1 MNCIGTYDGT
11 IFYNPANKFCI
22 VSVKTADQ
30 SVPAEARS
38 NRRYKDHLIRF
49 TAVGYEIPRTDAVE
63 LELDGEWTKG
73 KYGVQLQVEQWREI
87 VPRTKNGVEGYL
99 ASGLIKGIGPKTAA
113 DIVERFGVATLDIL
127 EHQPERLLE
136 IRGITEN
143 KLEDIRASYAENRM
157 LQGIM
162 TLLAPFKIT
171 PKTALKIYQYFGPTS
186 VEILE
191 KSPFELCQISGFG
204 FRRVDAIV
212 QKSGGDL
219 HDPMRIKGAVFCAL
233 DEGKSKRGHLYISSE
248 ELEKSALKLL
258 NEKIP
263 VPELR
268 LHQQEVRDMMQEMIL
283 NGAIVSV
290 KDNIYLPRVF
300 AQEDETA
307 RRIAQRLVAQ
317 MPVEHIAPVLE
328 QVKVEMGLRL
338 SAQQEAAV
346 YAAFRHGLSVITGS
360 PGTGKTTVL
369 RTILEVYRRLHP
381 DGKIA
386 LMAPTGRA
394 SRRMSEST
402 GFEDARTLHSGL
414 GLTSE
419 EDEGSRN
426 RKSEPL
432 SADLIIVDEFS
443 MVDMWLF
450 FVLISKVKNGAR
462 VVFIGDPDQIPSVG
476 PGNVFKEM
484 IDSGVIPVT
493 VLDVQFRQA
502 EGSRIIINALK
513 MNNGDTDLLFGDDFQ
528 FISVDSDEV
537 AAEVIADLYQKKL
550 EANHGDTD
558 MVQVLTPFRQDTAV
572 GANALN
578 KKLRELVNPQVQG
591 CLEMKLGSSVFRLQ
605 DKVMQLK
612 NKEEVSNGD
621 MGIVTDI
628 YQNEDGT
635 PTLVVRFEDGRIG
648 EYASEDYG
656 LLMLAYAATIHKSQ
670 GSAYPSVI
678 IPVLPCFKRMLK
690 RNIYY
695 TAVTRARC
703 EVTLVGDWAAFCE
716 AVMTDDREKRNTKLA
731 YRIQQEALR
740 IEKIKSQE
748 TGADKRIAS

>member
-1 MNCIGTYDGT
+1 MIQCIPHRKIYYNDENGYTIASYKTYQTIPESAVNQSFKNGESVFTAIGTAIPFIKGIDTGLEGT
-11 IFYNPANKFCI
+11 WIKTSYGLQLSVTESQIFMP
-22 VSVKTADQ
+22 T
-30 SVPAEARS
+30 
-38 NRRYKDHLIRF
+38 
-49 TAVGYEIPRTDAVE
+49 
-63 LELDGEWTKG
+63 TK
-73 KYGVQLQVEQWREI
+73 
-87 VPRTKNGVEGYL
+87 EGITCYL
-99 ASGLIKGIGPKTAA
+99 ASGLIKGIGPVTANR
-113 DIVERFGVATLDIL
+113 IVNRFGEDTLKIFDT
-127 EHQPERLLE
+127 QPEKLLE
-136 IRGITEN
+136 VKGITKS
-143 KLEDIRASYAENRM
+143 KLETILGSYSESRSLRELM
-157 LQGIM
+157 QY
-162 TLLAPFKIT
+162 LAPLKVG
-171 PKTALKIYQYFGPTS
+171 PKRVSEICDYFGS
-186 VEILE
+186 KALQIVKE
-191 KSPFELCQISGFG
+191 KPFRLCELSGFG
-204 FRRVDAIV
+204 FESVDIIARRNKNFRPD
-212 QKSGGDL
+212 DTL
-219 HDPMRIKGAVFCAL
+219 RIKAAILQVLSNAE
-233 DEGKSKRGHLYISSE
+233 DDGHLY
-248 ELEKSALKLL
+248 LEGRNIVRQAAELL
-258 NEKIP
+258 NYGIYRQAVETRLIKDIGNEMVFFDELLAAEGHYLYSMKNYTAEKMAAVHILRVMNNKQP
-263 VPELR
+263 VYDIERELDEVQGTTHMV
-268 LHQQEVRDMMQEMIL
+268 LAKQQKEAVR
-283 NGAIVSV
+283 
-290 KDNIYLPRVF
+290 RVF
-300 AQEDETA
+300 ANS
-307 RRIAQRLVAQ
+307 
-317 MPVEHIAPVLE
+317 
-328 QVKVEMGLRL
+328 L
-338 SAQQEAAV
+338 SI
-346 YAAFRHGLSVITGS
+346 ITGG
-360 PGTGKTTVL
+360 PGTGKTTVE
-369 RTILEVYRRLHP
+369 RIILKVFEKKER
-381 DGKIA
+381 KKTA
-386 LMAPTGRA
+386 LLCAPTGRA
-394 SRRMSEST
+394 SHNMVIST
-402 GFEDARTLHSGL
+402 GYPAMTIHKALYITGEEEEINLD
-414 GLTSE
+414 LTE
-419 EDEGSRN
+419 ELE
-426 RKSEPL
+426 E
-432 SADLIIVDEFS
+432 DLIIVDEMS

-450 FVLISKVKNGAR
+450 YVLISKVKNGAR

-572 GANALN
+572 GANSLN
-578 KKLRELVNPQVQG
+578 KKLRELVNPQVPG

-612 NKEEVSNGD
+612 NREEVSNGD

-635 PTLVVRFEDGRIG
+635 PALVVRFEDGRIG

-695 TAVTRARC
+695 TAVTRAKC

-740 IEKIKSQE
+740 IERIKSQE
-748 TGADKRIAS
+748 TGADKQIAS

>member
-1 MNCIGTYDGT
+1 MIQCIPHRKIYYNDENGYTIASYKTYQTIPESAVNQSFKNGESVFTAIGTAIPFIKGIDTGLEGKWIKTSYGLQLSVT
-11 IFYNPANKFCI
+11 ESQIFMP
-22 VSVKTADQ
+22 T
-30 SVPAEARS
+30 
-38 NRRYKDHLIRF
+38 
-49 TAVGYEIPRTDAVE
+49 
-63 LELDGEWTKG
+63 TK
-73 KYGVQLQVEQWREI
+73 
-87 VPRTKNGVEGYL
+87 EGITCYL
-99 ASGLIKGIGPKTAA
+99 ASGLIKGIGPVTANR
-113 DIVERFGVATLDIL
+113 IVNRFGEDTLKIFDT
-127 EHQPERLLE
+127 QPEKLLE
-136 IRGITEN
+136 VKGITKS
-143 KLEDIRASYAENRM
+143 KLETILGSYSESRSLRELM
-157 LQGIM
+157 QY
-162 TLLAPFKIT
+162 LAPLKVG
-171 PKTALKIYQYFGPTS
+171 PKRVSEICDYFGS
-186 VEILE
+186 KALQIVKE
-191 KSPFELCQISGFG
+191 KPFRLCELSGFG
-204 FRRVDAIV
+204 FESVDIIARRNKNFRPD
-212 QKSGGDL
+212 DTL
-219 HDPMRIKGAVFCAL
+219 RIKAAILQVLSNAE
-233 DEGKSKRGHLYISSE
+233 DDGHLY
-248 ELEKSALKLL
+248 LEGRNIVRQAAELL
-258 NEKIP
+258 NYGIYRQAVETRLIKDIGNEMVFFDELLAAEGHYLYSMKNYTAEKMAAVHILRVMNNKQP
-263 VPELR
+263 VYDIERELDEVQGTTHMV
-268 LHQQEVRDMMQEMIL
+268 LAKQQKEAVR
-283 NGAIVSV
+283 
-290 KDNIYLPRVF
+290 RVF
-300 AQEDETA
+300 ANS
-307 RRIAQRLVAQ
+307 
-317 MPVEHIAPVLE
+317 
-328 QVKVEMGLRL
+328 L
-338 SAQQEAAV
+338 SI
-346 YAAFRHGLSVITGS
+346 ITGG
-360 PGTGKTTVL
+360 PGTGKTTVE
-369 RTILEVYRRLHP
+369 RIILKVFEKKER
-381 DGKIA
+381 KKTA
-386 LMAPTGRA
+386 LLCAPTGRA
-394 SRRMSEST
+394 SRNMVIST
-402 GFEDARTLHSGL
+402 GYPAMTIHKALYITGEEEEVNLD
-414 GLTSE
+414 LTE
-419 EDEGSRN
+419 ELE
-426 RKSEPL
+426 E
-432 SADLIIVDEFS
+432 DLIIVDEMS

-635 PTLVVRFEDGRIG
+635 PALVVRFEDGRIG

-695 TAVTRARC
+695 TAVTRAKC

>member
-1 MNCIGTYDGT
+1 MIQCIPHRKIYYNDENGYTIASYKTYQTIPESAVNQSFKNGESVFTAIGTAIPFIKGIDTGLEGKWIKTSYGLQLSVT
-11 IFYNPANKFCI
+11 ESQIFMP
-22 VSVKTADQ
+22 T
-30 SVPAEARS
+30 
-38 NRRYKDHLIRF
+38 
-49 TAVGYEIPRTDAVE
+49 
-63 LELDGEWTKG
+63 TK
-73 KYGVQLQVEQWREI
+73 
-87 VPRTKNGVEGYL
+87 EGITCYL
-99 ASGLIKGIGPKTAA
+99 ASGLIKGIGPVTANR
-113 DIVERFGVATLDIL
+113 IVNRFGEDTLKIFDT
-127 EHQPERLLE
+127 QPEKLLE
-136 IRGITEN
+136 VKGITKS
-143 KLEDIRASYAENRM
+143 KLETILGSYSESRSLRELM
-157 LQGIM
+157 QY
-162 TLLAPFKIT
+162 LAPLKVG
-171 PKTALKIYQYFGPTS
+171 PKRVSEICDYFGS
-186 VEILE
+186 KALQIVKE
-191 KSPFELCQISGFG
+191 KTYRLCELSGFG
-204 FRRVDAIV
+204 FESVDIIARRNKNFRPD
-212 QKSGGDL
+212 DTL
-219 HDPMRIKGAVFCAL
+219 RIKAAILQVLSNAE
-233 DEGKSKRGHLYISSE
+233 DDGHLY
-248 ELEKSALKLL
+248 LEGRNIVRQAAELL
-258 NEKIP
+258 NYGIYRQAVETRLIKDIGNEMVFFDELLAAEGHYLYSMKNYTAEKMAAVHILRVMNNKQP
-263 VPELR
+263 VYDIERELDEVQGTTHMV
-268 LHQQEVRDMMQEMIL
+268 LAKQQKEAVR
-283 NGAIVSV
+283 
-290 KDNIYLPRVF
+290 RVF
-300 AQEDETA
+300 ANS
-307 RRIAQRLVAQ
+307 
-317 MPVEHIAPVLE
+317 
-328 QVKVEMGLRL
+328 L
-338 SAQQEAAV
+338 SI
-346 YAAFRHGLSVITGS
+346 ITGG
-360 PGTGKTTVL
+360 PGTGKTTVE
-369 RTILEVYRRLHP
+369 RIILKVFEKKER
-381 DGKIA
+381 KKTA
-386 LMAPTGRA
+386 LLCAPTGRA
-394 SRRMSEST
+394 SHNMVIST
-402 GFEDARTLHSGL
+402 GYPAMTIHKALYITGEEEEINLD
-414 GLTSE
+414 LTE
-419 EDEGSRN
+419 ELE
-426 RKSEPL
+426 E
-432 SADLIIVDEFS
+432 DLIIVDEMS

-450 FVLISKVKNGAR
+450 YVLISKVKNGAR

-572 GANALN
+572 GANSLN
-578 KKLRELVNPQVQG
+578 KKLRELVNPQVPG

-612 NKEEVSNGD
+612 NREEVSNGD

-635 PTLVVRFEDGRIG
+635 PALVVRFEDGRIG

-695 TAVTRARC
+695 TAVTRAKC

-740 IEKIKSQE
+740 IERIKSQE
-748 TGADKRIAS
+748 TGADKQIAS

>member
-1 MNCIGTYDGT
+1 MIQCIPHRKIYYNDENGYTIASYKTYQT
-11 IFYNPANKFCI
+11 IPESAVNQSFKNGE
-22 VSVKTADQ
+22 SV
-30 SVPAEARS
+30 
-38 NRRYKDHLIRF
+38 F
-49 TAVGYEIPRTDAVE
+49 TAIGSAIPFIKGIDTG
-63 LELDGEWTKG
+63 LEGKWIKTSYGLQLSVTESQIFMPTTK
-73 KYGVQLQVEQWREI
+73 
-87 VPRTKNGVEGYL
+87 EGITCYL
-99 ASGLIKGIGPKTAA
+99 ASGLIKGIGPVTANR
-113 DIVERFGVATLDIL
+113 IVNRFGEDTLKIFDT
-127 EHQPERLLE
+127 QPEKLLE
-136 IRGITEN
+136 VKGITKS
-143 KLEDIRASYAENRM
+143 KLETILGSYSESRSLRELM
-157 LQGIM
+157 QY
-162 TLLAPFKIT
+162 LAPLKVG
-171 PKTALKIYQYFGPTS
+171 PKRVSEICDYFGS
-186 VEILE
+186 KALQIVKE
-191 KSPFELCQISGFG
+191 KPFRLCELSGFG
-204 FRRVDAIV
+204 FESVDIIARRNKNFRPD
-212 QKSGGDL
+212 DTL
-219 HDPMRIKGAVFCAL
+219 RIKAAILQVLSNAE
-233 DEGKSKRGHLYISSE
+233 DDGHLY
-248 ELEKSALKLL
+248 LEGRNIVRQAAELL
-258 NEKIP
+258 NYGIYRQAVETRLIKDIGNEMVFFDELLAAEGHYLYSMKNYTAEKMAAVHILRVMNNKQP
-263 VPELR
+263 VYDIERELDEVQGTTHMV
-268 LHQQEVRDMMQEMIL
+268 LAKQQKEAVR
-283 NGAIVSV
+283 
-290 KDNIYLPRVF
+290 RVF
-300 AQEDETA
+300 ANS
-307 RRIAQRLVAQ
+307 
-317 MPVEHIAPVLE
+317 
-328 QVKVEMGLRL
+328 L
-338 SAQQEAAV
+338 SI
-346 YAAFRHGLSVITGS
+346 ITGG
-360 PGTGKTTVL
+360 PGTGKTTVE
-369 RTILEVYRRLHP
+369 RIILKVFEKKER
-381 DGKIA
+381 KKTA
-386 LMAPTGRA
+386 LLCAPTGRA
-394 SRRMSEST
+394 SHNMVIST
-402 GFEDARTLHSGL
+402 GYPAMTIHKALYITGEEEEINLD
-414 GLTSE
+414 LTE
-419 EDEGSRN
+419 ELE
-426 RKSEPL
+426 E
-432 SADLIIVDEFS
+432 DLIIVDEMS

-450 FVLISKVKNGAR
+450 YVLISKVKNGAR

-572 GANALN
+572 GANSLN
-578 KKLRELVNPQVQG
+578 KKLRELVNPQVPG

-612 NKEEVSNGD
+612 NREEVSNGD

-635 PTLVVRFEDGRIG
+635 PALVVRFEDGRIG

-695 TAVTRARC
+695 TAVTRAKC

-740 IEKIKSQE
+740 IERIKSQE
-748 TGADKRIAS
+748 TGADKQIAS

>member
-1 MNCIGTYDGT
+1 MIQCIPHRKIYYNDENGYTIASYKTYQTIPESAVNQSFKNGESVFTAIGTAIPFIKGIDTGLEGKWIKTSYGLQLSVT
-11 IFYNPANKFCI
+11 ESQIFMP
-22 VSVKTADQ
+22 T
-30 SVPAEARS
+30 
-38 NRRYKDHLIRF
+38 
-49 TAVGYEIPRTDAVE
+49 
-63 LELDGEWTKG
+63 TK
-73 KYGVQLQVEQWREI
+73 
-87 VPRTKNGVEGYL
+87 EGITCYL
-99 ASGLIKGIGPKTAA
+99 ASGLIKGIGPVTANR
-113 DIVERFGVATLDIL
+113 IVNRFGEDTLKIFDT
-127 EHQPERLLE
+127 QPEKLLE
-136 IRGITEN
+136 VKGITKS
-143 KLEDIRASYAENRM
+143 KLETILGSYSESRSLRELM
-157 LQGIM
+157 QY
-162 TLLAPFKIT
+162 LAPLKVG
-171 PKTALKIYQYFGPTS
+171 PKRVSEICDYFGS
-186 VEILE
+186 KALQIVKE
-191 KSPFELCQISGFG
+191 KPFRLCELSGFG
-204 FRRVDAIV
+204 FESVDIIARRNKNFRPD
-212 QKSGGDL
+212 DTL
-219 HDPMRIKGAVFCAL
+219 RIKAAILQVLSNAE
-233 DEGKSKRGHLYISSE
+233 DDGHLY
-248 ELEKSALKLL
+248 LEGRNIVRQAAELL
-258 NEKIP
+258 NYGIYRQAVNTRLIKDIGNEMVFSDELLAAEGHYLYSMKNYMAEKMAAVHILRVMNNKQP
-263 VPELR
+263 VYDIERELDEVQGTTHMV
-268 LHQQEVRDMMQEMIL
+268 LAKQQKEAVR
-283 NGAIVSV
+283 
-290 KDNIYLPRVF
+290 RVF
-300 AQEDETA
+300 ANS
-307 RRIAQRLVAQ
+307 
-317 MPVEHIAPVLE
+317 
-328 QVKVEMGLRL
+328 L
-338 SAQQEAAV
+338 SI
-346 YAAFRHGLSVITGS
+346 ITGG
-360 PGTGKTTVL
+360 PGTGKTTVE
-369 RTILEVYRRLHP
+369 RIILKVFEKKER
-381 DGKIA
+381 KKTA
-386 LMAPTGRA
+386 LLCAPTGRA
-394 SRRMSEST
+394 SRNMVIST
-402 GFEDARTLHSGL
+402 GYPAMTIHKALYITGEEEEVNLD
-414 GLTSE
+414 LTE
-419 EDEGSRN
+419 ELE
-426 RKSEPL
+426 E
-432 SADLIIVDEFS
+432 DLIIVDEMS

-493 VLDVQFRQA
+493 VLDVQFRQV

-578 KKLRELVNPQVQG
+578 KKLRELVKPQVQG

-648 EYASEDYG
+648 EYASDDYG

-748 TGADKRIAS
+748 TGVDKQIAS

>member
-1 MNCIGTYDGT
+1 MIQCIPHRKIYYNDENGYTIASYKTYQTIPESAVNQSFKNGESVFTAIGTAIPFIKGIDTGLEGKWIKTSYGLQLSVT
-11 IFYNPANKFCI
+11 ESQIFMP
-22 VSVKTADQ
+22 T
-30 SVPAEARS
+30 
-38 NRRYKDHLIRF
+38 
-49 TAVGYEIPRTDAVE
+49 
-63 LELDGEWTKG
+63 TK
-73 KYGVQLQVEQWREI
+73 
-87 VPRTKNGVEGYL
+87 EGITCYL
-99 ASGLIKGIGPKTAA
+99 ASGLIKGIGPVTANR
-113 DIVERFGVATLDIL
+113 IVNRFGEDTLKIFDT
-127 EHQPERLLE
+127 QPEKLLE
-136 IRGITEN
+136 VKGITKS
-143 KLEDIRASYAENRM
+143 KLETILGSYSESRSLRELM
-157 LQGIM
+157 QY
-162 TLLAPFKIT
+162 LAPLKVG
-171 PKTALKIYQYFGPTS
+171 PKRVSEICDYFGS
-186 VEILE
+186 KALQIVKE
-191 KSPFELCQISGFG
+191 KPFRLCELSGFG
-204 FRRVDAIV
+204 FESVDIIARRNKNFRPD
-212 QKSGGDL
+212 DTL
-219 HDPMRIKGAVFCAL
+219 RIKAAILQVLSNAE
-233 DEGKSKRGHLYISSE
+233 DDGHLY
-248 ELEKSALKLL
+248 LEGRNIVRQAAELL
-258 NEKIP
+258 NYGIYRQAVETRLIKDIGNEMVFFDELLAAEGHYLYSMKNYTAEKMAAVHILRVMNNKQP
-263 VPELR
+263 VYDIERELDEVQGTTHMV
-268 LHQQEVRDMMQEMIL
+268 LAKQQKEAVR
-283 NGAIVSV
+283 
-290 KDNIYLPRVF
+290 RVF
-300 AQEDETA
+300 ANS
-307 RRIAQRLVAQ
+307 
-317 MPVEHIAPVLE
+317 
-328 QVKVEMGLRL
+328 L
-338 SAQQEAAV
+338 SI
-346 YAAFRHGLSVITGS
+346 ITGG
-360 PGTGKTTVL
+360 PGTGKTTVE
-369 RTILEVYRRLHP
+369 RIILKVFEKKER
-381 DGKIA
+381 KKTA
-386 LMAPTGRA
+386 LLCAPTGRA
-394 SRRMSEST
+394 SHNMVIST
-402 GFEDARTLHSGL
+402 GYPAMTIHKALYITGEEEEINLDLTEELED
-414 GLTSE
+414 
-419 EDEGSRN
+419 
-426 RKSEPL
+426 
-432 SADLIIVDEFS
+432 DLIIVDEMS

-450 FVLISKVKNGAR
+450 YVLISKVKNGAR

-578 KKLRELVNPQVQG
+578 KKLRELVNPQVPG

-612 NKEEVSNGD
+612 NREEVSNGD

-635 PTLVVRFEDGRIG
+635 PALVVRFEDGRIG

-695 TAVTRARC
+695 TAVTRAKC

-740 IEKIKSQE
+740 IERIKSQE
-748 TGADKRIAS
+748 TGADKQIAS

>member
-1 MNCIGTYDGT
+1 MIQCIPHRKIYYNDENGYTIASYKTYQTIPESAVNQSFKNGESVFTAIGTAIPFIKGIDTGLEGKWIKTSYGLQLSVT
-11 IFYNPANKFCI
+11 ESQIFMP
-22 VSVKTADQ
+22 T
-30 SVPAEARS
+30 
-38 NRRYKDHLIRF
+38 
-49 TAVGYEIPRTDAVE
+49 
-63 LELDGEWTKG
+63 TK
-73 KYGVQLQVEQWREI
+73 
-87 VPRTKNGVEGYL
+87 EGITCYL
-99 ASGLIKGIGPKTAA
+99 ASGLIKGIGPVTANR
-113 DIVERFGVATLDIL
+113 IVNRFGEDTLKIFDT
-127 EHQPERLLE
+127 QPEKLLE
-136 IRGITEN
+136 VKGITKS
-143 KLEDIRASYAENRM
+143 KLETILGSYSESRSLRELM
-157 LQGIM
+157 QY
-162 TLLAPFKIT
+162 LAPLKVG
-171 PKTALKIYQYFGPTS
+171 PKRVSEICDYFGS
-186 VEILE
+186 KALQIVKE
-191 KSPFELCQISGFG
+191 KPFRLCELSGFG
-204 FRRVDAIV
+204 FESVDIIARRNKNFRPD
-212 QKSGGDL
+212 DTL
-219 HDPMRIKGAVFCAL
+219 RIKAAILQVLSNAE
-233 DEGKSKRGHLYISSE
+233 DDGHLY
-248 ELEKSALKLL
+248 LEGRNIVRQAAELL
-258 NEKIP
+258 NYGIYRQAVETRLIKDIGNEMVFFDELLAAEGHYLYSMKNYTAEKMAAVHILRVMNNKQP
-263 VPELR
+263 VYDIERELDEVQGTTHMV
-268 LHQQEVRDMMQEMIL
+268 LAKQQKEAVR
-283 NGAIVSV
+283 
-290 KDNIYLPRVF
+290 RVF
-300 AQEDETA
+300 ANS
-307 RRIAQRLVAQ
+307 
-317 MPVEHIAPVLE
+317 
-328 QVKVEMGLRL
+328 L
-338 SAQQEAAV
+338 SI
-346 YAAFRHGLSVITGS
+346 ITGG
-360 PGTGKTTVL
+360 PGTGKTTVE
-369 RTILEVYRRLHP
+369 RIILKVFEKKER
-381 DGKIA
+381 KKTA
-386 LMAPTGRA
+386 LLCAPTGRA
-394 SRRMSEST
+394 SHNMVIST
-402 GFEDARTLHSGL
+402 GYPAMTIHKALYITGEEEEINLDLTEELED
-414 GLTSE
+414 
-419 EDEGSRN
+419 
-426 RKSEPL
+426 
-432 SADLIIVDEFS
+432 DLIIVDEMS

-450 FVLISKVKNGAR
+450 YVLISKVKNGAR

-572 GANALN
+572 GANSLN
-578 KKLRELVNPQVQG
+578 KKLRELVNPQVPG

-612 NKEEVSNGD
+612 NREEVSNGD

-635 PTLVVRFEDGRIG
+635 PALVVRFEDGRIG

-695 TAVTRARC
+695 TAVTRAKC

>member
-1 MNCIGTYDGT
+1 MIQCIPHRKIYYNDENGYTIASYKTYQTIPESAVNQSFKSGESVFTAIGTAIPFIEGIDTGLEGKWIKTSYGLQLSVT
-11 IFYNPANKFCI
+11 ESQIFMP
-22 VSVKTADQ
+22 T
-30 SVPAEARS
+30 
-38 NRRYKDHLIRF
+38 
-49 TAVGYEIPRTDAVE
+49 
-63 LELDGEWTKG
+63 TK
-73 KYGVQLQVEQWREI
+73 
-87 VPRTKNGVEGYL
+87 EGITCYL
-99 ASGLIKGIGPKTAA
+99 ASGLIKGIGPVTANR
-113 DIVERFGVATLDIL
+113 IVNRFGEDTLKIFDT
-127 EHQPERLLE
+127 QPEKLLE
-136 IRGITEN
+136 VKGITKS
-143 KLEDIRASYAENRM
+143 KLETILGSYSESRSLRELM
-157 LQGIM
+157 QY
-162 TLLAPFKIT
+162 LAPLKVG
-171 PKTALKIYQYFGPTS
+171 PKRVSEICDYFGS
-186 VEILE
+186 KALQIVKE
-191 KSPFELCQISGFG
+191 KPFRLCELSGFG
-204 FRRVDAIV
+204 FESVDIIARRSKNFRPD
-212 QKSGGDL
+212 DTL
-219 HDPMRIKGAVFCAL
+219 RIKAAILQVLSNA
-233 DEGKSKRGHLYISSE
+233 EGDGHLY
-248 ELEKSALKLL
+248 LEGRDIVRQAAELL
-258 NEKIP
+258 NYGIYQQAVETRLIKDIGNEMVFFDELLAAEGHYLYSMKNYTAEKMAAVHILRVMNNKQP
-263 VPELR
+263 VYDIERELDEVQGTTHMV
-268 LHQQEVRDMMQEMIL
+268 LAKQQKEAVR
-283 NGAIVSV
+283 
-290 KDNIYLPRVF
+290 RVF
-300 AQEDETA
+300 ANS
-307 RRIAQRLVAQ
+307 
-317 MPVEHIAPVLE
+317 
-328 QVKVEMGLRL
+328 L
-338 SAQQEAAV
+338 SI
-346 YAAFRHGLSVITGS
+346 ITGG
-360 PGTGKTTVL
+360 PGTGKTTVE
-369 RTILEVYRRLHP
+369 RIILKVFEKKER
-381 DGKIA
+381 KKTA
-386 LMAPTGRA
+386 LLCAPTGRA
-394 SRRMSEST
+394 SHNMVIST
-402 GFEDARTLHSGL
+402 GYPAMTIHKALYITGEEEEINLD
-414 GLTSE
+414 LTE
-419 EDEGSRN
+419 ELE
-426 RKSEPL
+426 E
-432 SADLIIVDEFS
+432 DLIIVDEMS

-450 FVLISKVKNGAR
+450 YVLISKVKNGAR

-572 GANALN
+572 GANSLN
-578 KKLRELVNPQVQG
+578 KKLRELVNPQVPG

-612 NKEEVSNGD
+612 NREEVSNGD

-635 PTLVVRFEDGRIG
+635 PTLVVQFEDGRIG

-695 TAVTRARC
+695 TAVTRAKC
-703 EVTLVGDWAAFCE
+703 EVALVGDWAAFCE

-748 TGADKRIAS
+748 TGADKQIAS

>member
-1 MNCIGTYDGT
+1 MIQCIPHRKIYYNDENGYTIASYKTYQTIPESAVNQSFKNGESVFTAIGTAIPFIKGIDTGLEGKWIKTSYGLQLSVT
-11 IFYNPANKFCI
+11 ESQIFMP
-22 VSVKTADQ
+22 T
-30 SVPAEARS
+30 
-38 NRRYKDHLIRF
+38 
-49 TAVGYEIPRTDAVE
+49 
-63 LELDGEWTKG
+63 TK
-73 KYGVQLQVEQWREI
+73 
-87 VPRTKNGVEGYL
+87 EGITCYL
-99 ASGLIKGIGPKTAA
+99 ASGLIKGIGPVTANR
-113 DIVERFGVATLDIL
+113 IVNRFGEDTLKIFDT
-127 EHQPERLLE
+127 QPEKLLE
-136 IRGITEN
+136 VKGITKS
-143 KLEDIRASYAENRM
+143 KLETILGSYSESRSLRELM
-157 LQGIM
+157 QY
-162 TLLAPFKIT
+162 LAPLKVG
-171 PKTALKIYQYFGPTS
+171 PKRVSEICDYFGS
-186 VEILE
+186 KALQIVKE
-191 KSPFELCQISGFG
+191 KPFRLCELSGFG
-204 FRRVDAIV
+204 FESVDIIARRNKNFRPD
-212 QKSGGDL
+212 DTL
-219 HDPMRIKGAVFCAL
+219 RIKAAILQVLSNAEY
-233 DEGKSKRGHLYISSE
+233 DGHLY
-248 ELEKSALKLL
+248 LEGRNIVRQAAELL
-258 NEKIP
+258 NYGIYRQAVETRLIKDIGNEMVFFDELLAAEGHYLYSMKNYTAEKMAAVHILRVMNNKQP
-263 VPELR
+263 VYDIERELDEVQGTTHMV
-268 LHQQEVRDMMQEMIL
+268 LAKQQKEAVR
-283 NGAIVSV
+283 
-290 KDNIYLPRVF
+290 RVF
-300 AQEDETA
+300 ANS
-307 RRIAQRLVAQ
+307 
-317 MPVEHIAPVLE
+317 
-328 QVKVEMGLRL
+328 L
-338 SAQQEAAV
+338 SI
-346 YAAFRHGLSVITGS
+346 ITGG
-360 PGTGKTTVL
+360 PGTGKTTVE
-369 RTILEVYRRLHP
+369 RIILKVFEKKER
-381 DGKIA
+381 KKTA
-386 LMAPTGRA
+386 LLCAPTGRA
-394 SRRMSEST
+394 SHNMVIST
-402 GFEDARTLHSGL
+402 GYPAMTIHKALYITGEEEEINLD
-414 GLTSE
+414 LTE
-419 EDEGSRN
+419 ELE
-426 RKSEPL
+426 E
-432 SADLIIVDEFS
+432 DLIIVDEMS

-450 FVLISKVKNGAR
+450 YVLISKVKNGAR

-572 GANALN
+572 GANSLN
-578 KKLRELVNPQVQG
+578 KKLRELVNPQVPG

-612 NKEEVSNGD
+612 NREEVSNGD

-635 PTLVVRFEDGRIG
+635 PALVVRFEDGRIG

-695 TAVTRARC
+695 TAVTRAKC

-740 IEKIKSQE
+740 IERIKSQE
-748 TGADKRIAS
+748 TGADKQIAS

>member
-1 MNCIGTYDGT
+1 MKEKPFRLC
-11 IFYNPANKFCI
+11 
-22 VSVKTADQ
+22 
-30 SVPAEARS
+30 
-38 NRRYKDHLIRF
+38 
-49 TAVGYEIPRTDAVE
+49 E
-63 LELDGEWTKG
+63 L
-73 KYGVQLQVEQWREI
+73 
-87 VPRTKNGVEGYL
+87 
-99 ASGLIKGIGPKTAA
+99 
-113 DIVERFGVATLDIL
+113 
-127 EHQPERLLE
+127 
-136 IRGITEN
+136 
-143 KLEDIRASYAENRM
+143 
-157 LQGIM
+157 
-162 TLLAPFKIT
+162 
-171 PKTALKIYQYFGPTS
+171 
-186 VEILE
+186 
-191 KSPFELCQISGFG
+191 SGFG
-204 FRRVDAIV
+204 FESVDIIARRNKNFRPD
-212 QKSGGDL
+212 DTL
-219 HDPMRIKGAVFCAL
+219 RIKAAILQVLSNAE
-233 DEGKSKRGHLYISSE
+233 DDGHLY
-248 ELEKSALKLL
+248 LEGRNIVRQAAELL
-258 NEKIP
+258 NYGIYRQAVETRLIKDIGNEMVFFDELLAAEGHYLYSMKNYTAEKMAAVHILRVMNNKQP
-263 VPELR
+263 VYDIERELDEVQGTTHMV
-268 LHQQEVRDMMQEMIL
+268 LAKQQKEAVR
-283 NGAIVSV
+283 
-290 KDNIYLPRVF
+290 RVF
-300 AQEDETA
+300 ANS
-307 RRIAQRLVAQ
+307 
-317 MPVEHIAPVLE
+317 
-328 QVKVEMGLRL
+328 L
-338 SAQQEAAV
+338 SI
-346 YAAFRHGLSVITGS
+346 ITGG
-360 PGTGKTTVL
+360 PGTGKTTVE
-369 RTILEVYRRLHP
+369 RIILKVFEKKER
-381 DGKIA
+381 KKTA
-386 LMAPTGRA
+386 LLCAPTGRA
-394 SRRMSEST
+394 SHNMVIST
-402 GFEDARTLHSGL
+402 GYPAMTIHKALYITGEEEEINLD
-414 GLTSE
+414 LTE
-419 EDEGSRN
+419 ELE
-426 RKSEPL
+426 E
-432 SADLIIVDEFS
+432 DLIIVDEMS

-450 FVLISKVKNGAR
+450 YVLISKVKNGAR

-572 GANALN
+572 GANSLN
-578 KKLRELVNPQVQG
+578 KKLRELVNPQVPG

-612 NKEEVSNGD
+612 NREEVSNGD

-635 PTLVVRFEDGRIG
+635 PALVVRFEDGRIG

-695 TAVTRARC
+695 TAVTRAKC

-740 IEKIKSQE
+740 IERIKSQE
-748 TGADKRIAS
+748 TGADKQIAS

>member
-1 MNCIGTYDGT
+1 MIQCIPHRKIYYNDENGYTIASYKTYQTIPESAVNQSFKNGESVFTAIGTAIPFIKGIDTGLEGKWIKTSYGLQLSVT
-11 IFYNPANKFCI
+11 ESQIFMP
-22 VSVKTADQ
+22 T
-30 SVPAEARS
+30 
-38 NRRYKDHLIRF
+38 
-49 TAVGYEIPRTDAVE
+49 
-63 LELDGEWTKG
+63 TK
-73 KYGVQLQVEQWREI
+73 
-87 VPRTKNGVEGYL
+87 EGITCYL
-99 ASGLIKGIGPKTAA
+99 ASGLIKGIGPVTANR
-113 DIVERFGVATLDIL
+113 IVNRFGEDTLKIFDT
-127 EHQPERLLE
+127 QPEKLLE
-136 IRGITEN
+136 VKGITKS
-143 KLEDIRASYAENRM
+143 KLETILGSYSESRSLRELM
-157 LQGIM
+157 QY
-162 TLLAPFKIT
+162 LAPLKVG
-171 PKTALKIYQYFGPTS
+171 PKRVSEICDYFGS
-186 VEILE
+186 KALQIVKE
-191 KSPFELCQISGFG
+191 KPFRLCELSGFG
-204 FRRVDAIV
+204 FESVDIIARRNKNFRPD
-212 QKSGGDL
+212 DTL
-219 HDPMRIKGAVFCAL
+219 RIKAAILQVLSNAE
-233 DEGKSKRGHLYISSE
+233 DDGHLY
-248 ELEKSALKLL
+248 LEGRNIVRQAAELL
-258 NEKIP
+258 NYGIYRQAVETRLIKDIGNEMVFFDELLAAEGHYLYSMKNYTAEKMAAVHILRVMNNKQP
-263 VPELR
+263 VYDIERELDEVQGTTHMV
-268 LHQQEVRDMMQEMIL
+268 LAKQQKEAVR
-283 NGAIVSV
+283 
-290 KDNIYLPRVF
+290 RVF
-300 AQEDETA
+300 ANS
-307 RRIAQRLVAQ
+307 
-317 MPVEHIAPVLE
+317 
-328 QVKVEMGLRL
+328 L
-338 SAQQEAAV
+338 SI
-346 YAAFRHGLSVITGS
+346 ITGG
-360 PGTGKTTVL
+360 PGTGKTTVE
-369 RTILEVYRRLHP
+369 RIILKVFEKKER
-381 DGKIA
+381 KKTA
-386 LMAPTGRA
+386 LLCAPTGRA
-394 SRRMSEST
+394 SHNMVIST
-402 GFEDARTLHSGL
+402 GYPAMTIHKALYITGEEEEINLD
-414 GLTSE
+414 LTE
-419 EDEGSRN
+419 ELE
-426 RKSEPL
+426 E
-432 SADLIIVDEFS
+432 DLIIVDEMS

-450 FVLISKVKNGAR
+450 YVLISKVKNGAR

-572 GANALN
+572 GANSLN
-578 KKLRELVNPQVQG
+578 KKLRELVNPQVPG

-612 NKEEVSNGD
+612 NREEVSNGD

-635 PTLVVRFEDGRIG
+635 PALVVRFEDGRIG

-695 TAVTRARC
+695 TAVTRAKC

-740 IEKIKSQE
+740 IERIKSQE
-748 TGADKRIAS
+748 TGADKQISS

>member
-1 MNCIGTYDGT
+1 MIQCIPHRKIYYNDENGYTIASYKTYQTIPESAVNQSFKNGESVFTAIGTAIPFIKGIDTGLEGKWIKTSYGLQLSVT
-11 IFYNPANKFCI
+11 ESQIFMP
-22 VSVKTADQ
+22 T
-30 SVPAEARS
+30 
-38 NRRYKDHLIRF
+38 
-49 TAVGYEIPRTDAVE
+49 
-63 LELDGEWTKG
+63 TK
-73 KYGVQLQVEQWREI
+73 
-87 VPRTKNGVEGYL
+87 EGITCYL
-99 ASGLIKGIGPKTAA
+99 ASGLIKGIGPVTAGR
-113 DIVERFGVATLDIL
+113 IVKRFGEDTLKIFDT
-127 EHQPERLLE
+127 QPEKLLE
-136 IRGITEN
+136 VKGITKS
-143 KLEDIRASYAENRM
+143 KLETILGSYSESRSLRELM
-157 LQGIM
+157 QY
-162 TLLAPFKIT
+162 LAPLKVG
-171 PKTALKIYQYFGPTS
+171 PKRVSEICDYFGS
-186 VEILE
+186 KALQIVKE
-191 KSPFELCQISGFG
+191 KPFRLCELSGFG
-204 FRRVDAIV
+204 FESADIIARRNKNFRPD
-212 QKSGGDL
+212 DTL
-219 HDPMRIKGAVFCAL
+219 RIKAAILQVL
-233 DEGKSKRGHLYISSE
+233 KNSEGDGHLY
-248 ELEKSALKLL
+248 LEGRDIVRQAAELL
-258 NEKIP
+258 NYGIYRQAVNTRLIKDIGNEMVFSDELLAAEGHYLYSMKNYMAEKMAAVHILRVMNNKQP
-263 VPELR
+263 VYDIERELDEVQGTTHMV
-268 LHQQEVRDMMQEMIL
+268 LAKQQKEAVR
-283 NGAIVSV
+283 
-290 KDNIYLPRVF
+290 RVF
-300 AQEDETA
+300 ANS
-307 RRIAQRLVAQ
+307 
-317 MPVEHIAPVLE
+317 
-328 QVKVEMGLRL
+328 L
-338 SAQQEAAV
+338 SI
-346 YAAFRHGLSVITGS
+346 ITGG
-360 PGTGKTTVL
+360 PGTGKTTVE
-369 RTILEVYRRLHP
+369 RIILKVFEKKER
-381 DGKIA
+381 KKTA
-386 LMAPTGRA
+386 LLCAPTGRA
-394 SRRMSEST
+394 SHNMVIST
-402 GFEDARTLHSGL
+402 GYPAMTIHKALYITGEEEEINLD
-414 GLTSE
+414 LTE
-419 EDEGSRN
+419 ELE
-426 RKSEPL
+426 E
-432 SADLIIVDEFS
+432 DLIIVDEMS

-450 FVLISKVKNGAR
+450 YVLIAKVKNGAR

-612 NKEEVSNGD
+612 NREEVSNGD

-635 PTLVVRFEDGRIG
+635 PALVVRFEDGRIG

>member
-1 MNCIGTYDGT
+1 MIQCIPHRKIYYNDENGYTIASYKTYQTIPESAVNQSFKNGESVFTAIGTAIPFIKGIDTGLEGKWIKTSYGLQLSVT
-11 IFYNPANKFCI
+11 ESQIFMP
-22 VSVKTADQ
+22 T
-30 SVPAEARS
+30 
-38 NRRYKDHLIRF
+38 
-49 TAVGYEIPRTDAVE
+49 
-63 LELDGEWTKG
+63 TK
-73 KYGVQLQVEQWREI
+73 
-87 VPRTKNGVEGYL
+87 EGITCYL
-99 ASGLIKGIGPKTAA
+99 ASGLIKGIGPVTANR
-113 DIVERFGVATLDIL
+113 IVNRFGEDTLKIFDT
-127 EHQPERLLE
+127 QPEKLLE
-136 IRGITEN
+136 VKGITKS
-143 KLEDIRASYAENRM
+143 KLETILGSYSESRSLRELM
-157 LQGIM
+157 QY
-162 TLLAPFKIT
+162 LAPLKVG
-171 PKTALKIYQYFGPTS
+171 PKRVSEICDYFGS
-186 VEILE
+186 KALQIVKE
-191 KSPFELCQISGFG
+191 KPFRLCELSGFG
-204 FRRVDAIV
+204 FESVDIIARRNKNFRPD
-212 QKSGGDL
+212 DTL
-219 HDPMRIKGAVFCAL
+219 RIKAAILQVLSNAE
-233 DEGKSKRGHLYISSE
+233 DDGHLY
-248 ELEKSALKLL
+248 LEGRNIVRQAAELL
-258 NEKIP
+258 NYGIYRQAVETRLIKDIGNEMVFFDELLAAEGHYLYSMKNYTAEKMAAVHILRVMNNKQP
-263 VPELR
+263 VYDIERELDEVQGTTHMV
-268 LHQQEVRDMMQEMIL
+268 LAKQQKEAVR
-283 NGAIVSV
+283 
-290 KDNIYLPRVF
+290 RVF
-300 AQEDETA
+300 ANS
-307 RRIAQRLVAQ
+307 
-317 MPVEHIAPVLE
+317 
-328 QVKVEMGLRL
+328 L
-338 SAQQEAAV
+338 SI
-346 YAAFRHGLSVITGS
+346 ITGG
-360 PGTGKTTVL
+360 PGTGKTTVE
-369 RTILEVYRRLHP
+369 RIILKVFEKKER
-381 DGKIA
+381 KKTA
-386 LMAPTGRA
+386 LLCAPTGRA
-394 SRRMSEST
+394 SHNMVIST
-402 GFEDARTLHSGL
+402 GYPAMTIHKALYITGEEEEINLD
-414 GLTSE
+414 LTE
-419 EDEGSRN
+419 ELE
-426 RKSEPL
+426 E
-432 SADLIIVDEFS
+432 DLIIVDEMS

-450 FVLISKVKNGAR
+450 YVLISKVKNGAR

-572 GANALN
+572 GANSLN
-578 KKLRELVNPQVQG
+578 KKLRELVNPQVPG

-612 NKEEVSNGD
+612 NREEVSNGD

-635 PTLVVRFEDGRIG
+635 PALVVRFEDGRIG

-695 TAVTRARC
+695 TAVTRAKC

-740 IEKIKSQE
+740 IERIKSQE
-748 TGADKRIAS
+748 TGADKQIAS

>member
-1 MNCIGTYDGT
+1 MIQCIPHRKIYYNDENGYTIASYKTYQTIPESAVNQSFKNGESVFTAIGTAIPFIKGIDTGLEGKWIKTSYGLQLSVT
-11 IFYNPANKFCI
+11 ESQIFMP
-22 VSVKTADQ
+22 T
-30 SVPAEARS
+30 
-38 NRRYKDHLIRF
+38 
-49 TAVGYEIPRTDAVE
+49 
-63 LELDGEWTKG
+63 TK
-73 KYGVQLQVEQWREI
+73 
-87 VPRTKNGVEGYL
+87 EGITCYL
-99 ASGLIKGIGPKTAA
+99 ASGLIKGIGPVTANR
-113 DIVERFGVATLDIL
+113 IVNRFGEDTLKIFDT
-127 EHQPERLLE
+127 QPEKLLE
-136 IRGITEN
+136 VKGITKS
-143 KLEDIRASYAENRM
+143 KLETILGSYSESRSLRELM
-157 LQGIM
+157 QY
-162 TLLAPFKIT
+162 LAPLKVG
-171 PKTALKIYQYFGPTS
+171 PKRVSEICDYFGS
-186 VEILE
+186 KALQIVKE
-191 KSPFELCQISGFG
+191 KPFRLCELSGFG
-204 FRRVDAIV
+204 FESVDIIARRNKNFRPD
-212 QKSGGDL
+212 DTL
-219 HDPMRIKGAVFCAL
+219 RIKAAILQVLSNA
-233 DEGKSKRGHLYISSE
+233 EGDGHLY
-248 ELEKSALKLL
+248 LEGRDIVRQAAELL
-258 NEKIP
+258 NYGIYRQAVNTRLIKDIGNEMVFSDELLAAEGHYLYSMKNYMAEKMAAVHILRVMNNKQP
-263 VPELR
+263 VYDIERELDEVQGTTHMV
-268 LHQQEVRDMMQEMIL
+268 LAKQQKEAVR
-283 NGAIVSV
+283 
-290 KDNIYLPRVF
+290 RVF
-300 AQEDETA
+300 ANS
-307 RRIAQRLVAQ
+307 
-317 MPVEHIAPVLE
+317 
-328 QVKVEMGLRL
+328 L
-338 SAQQEAAV
+338 SI
-346 YAAFRHGLSVITGS
+346 ITGG
-360 PGTGKTTVL
+360 PGTGKTTVE
-369 RTILEVYRRLHP
+369 RIILKVFEKKER
-381 DGKIA
+381 KKTA
-386 LMAPTGRA
+386 LLCAPTGRA
-394 SRRMSEST
+394 SHNMVIST
-402 GFEDARTLHSGL
+402 GYPAMTIHKALYITGEEEEINLD
-414 GLTSE
+414 LTE
-419 EDEGSRN
+419 ELE
-426 RKSEPL
+426 E
-432 SADLIIVDEFS
+432 DLIIVDEMS

-450 FVLISKVKNGAR
+450 YVLISKVKNGAR

-578 KKLRELVNPQVQG
+578 EKLRELVNPQVPG

-612 NKEEVSNGD
+612 NREEVSNGD

-635 PTLVVRFEDGRIG
+635 PALVVRFEDGRIG

-695 TAVTRARC
+695 TAVTRAKC

-740 IEKIKSQE
+740 IERIKSQE
-748 TGADKRIAS
+748 TGADKQIAS

>member
-1 MNCIGTYDGT
+1 MIQCIPHRKIYYNDENGYTIASYKTYQTIPESAVNQSFKNGESVFTAIGTAIPFIKGIDTGLEGKWIKTSYGLQLSVT
-11 IFYNPANKFCI
+11 ESQIFMP
-22 VSVKTADQ
+22 T
-30 SVPAEARS
+30 
-38 NRRYKDHLIRF
+38 
-49 TAVGYEIPRTDAVE
+49 
-63 LELDGEWTKG
+63 TK
-73 KYGVQLQVEQWREI
+73 
-87 VPRTKNGVEGYL
+87 EGITCYL
-99 ASGLIKGIGPKTAA
+99 ASGLIKGIGPVTANR
-113 DIVERFGVATLDIL
+113 IVNRFGEDTLKIFDT
-127 EHQPERLLE
+127 QPEKLLE
-136 IRGITEN
+136 VKGITKS
-143 KLEDIRASYAENRM
+143 KLETILGSYSESRSLRELM
-157 LQGIM
+157 QY
-162 TLLAPFKIT
+162 LAPLKVG
-171 PKTALKIYQYFGPTS
+171 PKRVSEICDYFGS
-186 VEILE
+186 KALQIVKE
-191 KSPFELCQISGFG
+191 KPFRLCELSGFG
-204 FRRVDAIV
+204 FESVDIIARRNKNFRSD
-212 QKSGGDL
+212 DTL
-219 HDPMRIKGAVFCAL
+219 RIKAAILQVLSNAE
-233 DEGKSKRGHLYISSE
+233 DDGHLY
-248 ELEKSALKLL
+248 LEGRNIVRQAAELL
-258 NEKIP
+258 NYGIYRQAVNTRLIKDIGNEMVFSDELLAAEGHYLYSMKNYMAEKMAAVHILRVMNNKQP
-263 VPELR
+263 VYDIERELDEVQGTTHMV
-268 LHQQEVRDMMQEMIL
+268 LAKQQKEAVR
-283 NGAIVSV
+283 
-290 KDNIYLPRVF
+290 RVF
-300 AQEDETA
+300 ANS
-307 RRIAQRLVAQ
+307 
-317 MPVEHIAPVLE
+317 
-328 QVKVEMGLRL
+328 L
-338 SAQQEAAV
+338 SI
-346 YAAFRHGLSVITGS
+346 ITGG
-360 PGTGKTTVL
+360 PGTGKTTVE
-369 RTILEVYRRLHP
+369 RIILKVFEKKER
-381 DGKIA
+381 KKTA
-386 LMAPTGRA
+386 LLCAPTGRA
-394 SRRMSEST
+394 SRNMVIST
-402 GFEDARTLHSGL
+402 GYPAMTIHKALYITGEEEEVNLD
-414 GLTSE
+414 LTE
-419 EDEGSRN
+419 ELE
-426 RKSEPL
+426 E
-432 SADLIIVDEFS
+432 DLIIVDEMS

-493 VLDVQFRQA
+493 VLDVQFRQV

-578 KKLRELVNPQVQG
+578 KKLRELVKPQVQG

-648 EYASEDYG
+648 EYASDDYG

-748 TGADKRIAS
+748 TGVDKQIAS

>member
-1 MNCIGTYDGT
+1 MIQCIPHRKIYYNDENGYTIASYKTYQTIPESAVNQSFKNGESVFTAIGTAIPFIKGIDTGLEGKWIKTSYGLQLSVT
-11 IFYNPANKFCI
+11 ESQIFMP
-22 VSVKTADQ
+22 T
-30 SVPAEARS
+30 
-38 NRRYKDHLIRF
+38 
-49 TAVGYEIPRTDAVE
+49 
-63 LELDGEWTKG
+63 TK
-73 KYGVQLQVEQWREI
+73 
-87 VPRTKNGVEGYL
+87 EGITCYL
-99 ASGLIKGIGPKTAA
+99 ASGLIKGIGPVTANR
-113 DIVERFGVATLDIL
+113 IVNRFGEDTLKIFDT
-127 EHQPERLLE
+127 QPEKLLE
-136 IRGITEN
+136 VKGITKS
-143 KLEDIRASYAENRM
+143 KLETILGSYSESRSLRELM
-157 LQGIM
+157 QY
-162 TLLAPFKIT
+162 LAPLKVG
-171 PKTALKIYQYFGPTS
+171 PKRVSEICDYFGS
-186 VEILE
+186 KALQIVKE
-191 KSPFELCQISGFG
+191 KPFRLCELSGFG
-204 FRRVDAIV
+204 FESADIIARRNKNFRPD
-212 QKSGGDL
+212 DTL
-219 HDPMRIKGAVFCAL
+219 RIKAAILQVL
-233 DEGKSKRGHLYISSE
+233 KNSEGDGHLY
-248 ELEKSALKLL
+248 LEGRDIVRQAAELL
-258 NEKIP
+258 NYGIYRQAVNTRLIKDIGNEMVFSDELLAAEGHYLYSMKNYMAEKMAAVHILRVMNNKQP
-263 VPELR
+263 VYDIERELDEVQGTTHMV
-268 LHQQEVRDMMQEMIL
+268 LAKQQKEAVR
-283 NGAIVSV
+283 
-290 KDNIYLPRVF
+290 RVF
-300 AQEDETA
+300 ANS
-307 RRIAQRLVAQ
+307 
-317 MPVEHIAPVLE
+317 
-328 QVKVEMGLRL
+328 L
-338 SAQQEAAV
+338 SI
-346 YAAFRHGLSVITGS
+346 ITGG
-360 PGTGKTTVL
+360 PGTGKTTVE
-369 RTILEVYRRLHP
+369 RIILKVFEKKER
-381 DGKIA
+381 KKTA
-386 LMAPTGRA
+386 LLCAPTGRA
-394 SRRMSEST
+394 SRNMVIST
-402 GFEDARTLHSGL
+402 GYPAMTIHKALYITGEEEEVNLD
-414 GLTSE
+414 LTE
-419 EDEGSRN
+419 ELE
-426 RKSEPL
+426 E
-432 SADLIIVDEFS
+432 DLIIVDEMS

-493 VLDVQFRQA
+493 VLDVQFRQV

-578 KKLRELVNPQVQG
+578 KKLRELVKPQVQG

-648 EYASEDYG
+648 EYASDDYG

>member
-1 MNCIGTYDGT
+1 MIQCIPHRKIYYNDENGYTIAAYKTYQTIPESAENQSFKSGESVFTAIGTAIPFIEGIDTGLEGKWIKTSYGLQLSVT
-11 IFYNPANKFCI
+11 ESQIFMP
-22 VSVKTADQ
+22 T
-30 SVPAEARS
+30 
-38 NRRYKDHLIRF
+38 
-49 TAVGYEIPRTDAVE
+49 
-63 LELDGEWTKG
+63 TK
-73 KYGVQLQVEQWREI
+73 
-87 VPRTKNGVEGYL
+87 EGITCYL
-99 ASGLIKGIGPKTAA
+99 ASGLIKGIGPVTAGR
-113 DIVERFGVATLDIL
+113 IVKRFGEDTLKIFDT
-127 EHQPERLLE
+127 QPEKLLE
-136 IRGITEN
+136 VKGITKS
-143 KLEDIRASYAENRM
+143 KLETILSSYSESRSLRELM
-157 LQGIM
+157 QY
-162 TLLAPFKIT
+162 LAPLKVG
-171 PKTALKIYQYFGPTS
+171 PKRVSEICDYFGS
-186 VEILE
+186 KALQIVKE
-191 KSPFELCQISGFG
+191 KPFRLFELSGFG
-204 FRRVDAIV
+204 FESADIIARRNKNFRPD
-212 QKSGGDL
+212 DTL
-219 HDPMRIKGAVFCAL
+219 RIKAAILQVL
-233 DEGKSKRGHLYISSE
+233 KNSEGDGHLY
-248 ELEKSALKLL
+248 LEGRDIVRQAAELL
-258 NEKIP
+258 NYGIYRQAVNTRLIKDIGNEMVFSDELLAAEGHYLYSMKNYMAEKMAAVHILRVMNNKQP
-263 VPELR
+263 VYDIERELDEVQGTTHMV
-268 LHQQEVRDMMQEMIL
+268 LAKQQKEAVR
-283 NGAIVSV
+283 
-290 KDNIYLPRVF
+290 RVF
-300 AQEDETA
+300 ANS
-307 RRIAQRLVAQ
+307 
-317 MPVEHIAPVLE
+317 
-328 QVKVEMGLRL
+328 L
-338 SAQQEAAV
+338 SI
-346 YAAFRHGLSVITGS
+346 ITGG
-360 PGTGKTTVL
+360 PGTGKTTVE
-369 RTILEVYRRLHP
+369 RIILKVFEKKER
-381 DGKIA
+381 KKTA
-386 LMAPTGRA
+386 LLCAPTGRA
-394 SRRMSEST
+394 SRNMVIST
-402 GFEDARTLHSGL
+402 GYPAMTIHKALYITGEEEEVNLD
-414 GLTSE
+414 LTE
-419 EDEGSRN
+419 ELE
-426 RKSEPL
+426 E
-432 SADLIIVDEFS
+432 DLIIVDEMS

-628 YQNEDGT
+628 YQNDDGT

>member
-1 MNCIGTYDGT
+1 MIQCIPHRKIYYNDENGYTIASYKTYQTIPESAVNQSFKNGESVFTAIGTAIPFIKGIDTGLEGKWIKTSYGLQLSVT
-11 IFYNPANKFCI
+11 ESQIFMP
-22 VSVKTADQ
+22 T
-30 SVPAEARS
+30 
-38 NRRYKDHLIRF
+38 
-49 TAVGYEIPRTDAVE
+49 
-63 LELDGEWTKG
+63 TK
-73 KYGVQLQVEQWREI
+73 
-87 VPRTKNGVEGYL
+87 EGITCYL
-99 ASGLIKGIGPKTAA
+99 ASGLIKGIGPVTANR
-113 DIVERFGVATLDIL
+113 IVNRFGEDTLKIFDT
-127 EHQPERLLE
+127 QPEKLLE
-136 IRGITEN
+136 VKGITKS
-143 KLEDIRASYAENRM
+143 KLETILGSYSESRSLRELM
-157 LQGIM
+157 QY
-162 TLLAPFKIT
+162 LAPLKVG
-171 PKTALKIYQYFGPTS
+171 PKRVSEICDYFGS
-186 VEILE
+186 KALQIVKE
-191 KSPFELCQISGFG
+191 KPFRLCELSGFG
-204 FRRVDAIV
+204 FESVDIIARRNKNFRPD
-212 QKSGGDL
+212 DTL
-219 HDPMRIKGAVFCAL
+219 RIKAAIIQVLSNAE
-233 DEGKSKRGHLYISSE
+233 DDGHLY
-248 ELEKSALKLL
+248 LEGRNIVRQAAELL
-258 NEKIP
+258 NYGIYRQAVETRLIKDIGNEMVFFDELLAAEGHYLYSMKNYTAEKMAAVHILRVMNNKQP
-263 VPELR
+263 VYDIERELDEVQGTTHMV
-268 LHQQEVRDMMQEMIL
+268 LAKQQKEAVR
-283 NGAIVSV
+283 
-290 KDNIYLPRVF
+290 RVF
-300 AQEDETA
+300 ANS
-307 RRIAQRLVAQ
+307 
-317 MPVEHIAPVLE
+317 
-328 QVKVEMGLRL
+328 L
-338 SAQQEAAV
+338 SI
-346 YAAFRHGLSVITGS
+346 ITGG
-360 PGTGKTTVL
+360 PGTGKTTVE
-369 RTILEVYRRLHP
+369 RIILKVFEKKER
-381 DGKIA
+381 KKTA
-386 LMAPTGRA
+386 LLCAPTGRA
-394 SRRMSEST
+394 SHNMVIST
-402 GFEDARTLHSGL
+402 GYPAMTIHKALYITGEEEEINLD
-414 GLTSE
+414 LTE
-419 EDEGSRN
+419 ELE
-426 RKSEPL
+426 E
-432 SADLIIVDEFS
+432 DLIIVDEMS

-450 FVLISKVKNGAR
+450 YVLISKVKNGAR

-572 GANALN
+572 GANSLN
-578 KKLRELVNPQVQG
+578 KKLRELVNPQVPG

-612 NKEEVSNGD
+612 NREEVSNGD

-635 PTLVVRFEDGRIG
+635 PALVVRFEDGRIG

-695 TAVTRARC
+695 TAVTRAKC

-740 IEKIKSQE
+740 IERIKSQE
-748 TGADKRIAS
+748 TGADKQIAS

>member
-1 MNCIGTYDGT
+1 MTESQ
-11 IFYNPANKFCI
+11 IFMP
-22 VSVKTADQ
+22 T
-30 SVPAEARS
+30 
-38 NRRYKDHLIRF
+38 
-49 TAVGYEIPRTDAVE
+49 
-63 LELDGEWTKG
+63 TK
-73 KYGVQLQVEQWREI
+73 
-87 VPRTKNGVEGYL
+87 EGITCYL
-99 ASGLIKGIGPKTAA
+99 ASGLIKGIGPVTANR
-113 DIVERFGVATLDIL
+113 IVNRFGEDTLKIFDT
-127 EHQPERLLE
+127 QPEKLLE
-136 IRGITEN
+136 VTGITKS
-143 KLEDIRASYAENRM
+143 KLETILGSYSESRSLRELM
-157 LQGIM
+157 QY
-162 TLLAPFKIT
+162 LAPLKVG
-171 PKTALKIYQYFGPTS
+171 PKRVSEICDYFGS
-186 VEILE
+186 KALQIVKE
-191 KSPFELCQISGFG
+191 KPFRLCELSGFG
-204 FRRVDAIV
+204 FESVDIIARRNKNFRPD
-212 QKSGGDL
+212 DTL
-219 HDPMRIKGAVFCAL
+219 RIKAAILQVLSNAE
-233 DEGKSKRGHLYISSE
+233 DDGHLY
-248 ELEKSALKLL
+248 LEGRNIVRQAAELL
-258 NEKIP
+258 NYGIYRQAVETRLIKDIGNEMVFFDELLAAEGHYLYSMKNYTAEKMAAVHILRVMNNKQP
-263 VPELR
+263 VYDIERELDEVQGTTHMV
-268 LHQQEVRDMMQEMIL
+268 LAKQQKEAVR
-283 NGAIVSV
+283 
-290 KDNIYLPRVF
+290 RVF
-300 AQEDETA
+300 ANS
-307 RRIAQRLVAQ
+307 
-317 MPVEHIAPVLE
+317 
-328 QVKVEMGLRL
+328 L
-338 SAQQEAAV
+338 SI
-346 YAAFRHGLSVITGS
+346 ITGG
-360 PGTGKTTVL
+360 PGTGKTTVE
-369 RTILEVYRRLHP
+369 RIILKVFEKKER
-381 DGKIA
+381 KKTA
-386 LMAPTGRA
+386 LLCAPTGRA
-394 SRRMSEST
+394 SHNMVIST
-402 GFEDARTLHSGL
+402 GYPAMTIHKALYITGEEEEINLDLTEELED
-414 GLTSE
+414 
-419 EDEGSRN
+419 
-426 RKSEPL
+426 
-432 SADLIIVDEFS
+432 DLIIVDEMS

-450 FVLISKVKNGAR
+450 YVLISKVKNGAR

-572 GANALN
+572 GANSLN
-578 KKLRELVNPQVQG
+578 KKLRELVNPQVPG

-612 NKEEVSNGD
+612 NREEVSNGD

-635 PTLVVRFEDGRIG
+635 PALVVRFEDGRIG

-695 TAVTRARC
+695 TAVTRAKC

-740 IEKIKSQE
+740 IERIKSQE
-748 TGADKRIAS
+748 TGADKQIAS

>member
-1 MNCIGTYDGT
+1 MIQCIPHRKIYYNDENGYTIASYKTYQTIPESAVNQSFKNGESVFTAIGTAIPFIKGIDTGLEGKWIKTSYGLQLSVT
-11 IFYNPANKFCI
+11 ESQIFMP
-22 VSVKTADQ
+22 T
-30 SVPAEARS
+30 
-38 NRRYKDHLIRF
+38 
-49 TAVGYEIPRTDAVE
+49 
-63 LELDGEWTKG
+63 TK
-73 KYGVQLQVEQWREI
+73 
-87 VPRTKNGVEGYL
+87 EGITCYL
-99 ASGLIKGIGPKTAA
+99 ASGLIKGIGPVTANR
-113 DIVERFGVATLDIL
+113 IVNRFGEDTLKIFDT
-127 EHQPERLLE
+127 QPEKLLE
-136 IRGITEN
+136 VKGITKS
-143 KLEDIRASYAENRM
+143 KLETILGSYSESRSLRELM
-157 LQGIM
+157 QY
-162 TLLAPFKIT
+162 LAPLKVG
-171 PKTALKIYQYFGPTS
+171 PKRVSEICDYFGS
-186 VEILE
+186 KALQIVKE
-191 KSPFELCQISGFG
+191 KPFRLCELSGFG
-204 FRRVDAIV
+204 FESVDIIARRNKNFRPD
-212 QKSGGDL
+212 DTL
-219 HDPMRIKGAVFCAL
+219 RIKAAILQVLSNAE
-233 DEGKSKRGHLYISSE
+233 DDGHLY
-248 ELEKSALKLL
+248 LEGRNIVRQAAELL
-258 NEKIP
+258 NYGIYRQAVETRLIKDIGNEMVFFDELLAAEGHYLYSMKNYTAEKMAAVHILRVMNNKQP
-263 VPELR
+263 VYDIERELDEVQGTTHMV
-268 LHQQEVRDMMQEMIL
+268 LAKQQKEAVR
-283 NGAIVSV
+283 
-290 KDNIYLPRVF
+290 RVF
-300 AQEDETA
+300 ANS
-307 RRIAQRLVAQ
+307 
-317 MPVEHIAPVLE
+317 
-328 QVKVEMGLRL
+328 L
-338 SAQQEAAV
+338 SI
-346 YAAFRHGLSVITGS
+346 ITGG
-360 PGTGKTTVL
+360 PGTGKTTVE
-369 RTILEVYRRLHP
+369 RIILKVFEKKER
-381 DGKIA
+381 KKTA
-386 LMAPTGRA
+386 LLCAPTGRA
-394 SRRMSEST
+394 SHNMVIST
-402 GFEDARTLHSGL
+402 GYPAMTIHKALYITGEEEEINLD
-414 GLTSE
+414 LTE
-419 EDEGSRN
+419 ELE
-426 RKSEPL
+426 E
-432 SADLIIVDEFS
+432 DLIIVDEMS

-450 FVLISKVKNGAR
+450 YVLISKVKNGAR

-572 GANALN
+572 GANSLN
-578 KKLRELVNPQVQG
+578 KKLRELVNPQVPG

-635 PTLVVRFEDGRIG
+635 PALVVRFEDGRIG

-695 TAVTRARC
+695 TAVTRAKC

-740 IEKIKSQE
+740 IERIKSQE
-748 TGADKRIAS
+748 TGADKQIAS

>member
-1 MNCIGTYDGT
+1 MIQCIPHRKIYYNDENGYTIASYKTYQTIPESAVNQSFKNGESVFTAIGTAIPFIKGIDTGLEGKWIKTSYGLQLSVT
-11 IFYNPANKFCI
+11 ESQIFMP
-22 VSVKTADQ
+22 T
-30 SVPAEARS
+30 
-38 NRRYKDHLIRF
+38 
-49 TAVGYEIPRTDAVE
+49 
-63 LELDGEWTKG
+63 TK
-73 KYGVQLQVEQWREI
+73 
-87 VPRTKNGVEGYL
+87 EGITCYL
-99 ASGLIKGIGPKTAA
+99 ASGLIKGIGPVTANR
-113 DIVERFGVATLDIL
+113 IVNRFGEDTLKIFDT
-127 EHQPERLLE
+127 QPEKLLE
-136 IRGITEN
+136 VKGITKS
-143 KLEDIRASYAENRM
+143 KLETILGSYSESRSLRELM
-157 LQGIM
+157 QY
-162 TLLAPFKIT
+162 LAPLKVG
-171 PKTALKIYQYFGPTS
+171 PKRVSEICDYFGS
-186 VEILE
+186 KALQIVKE
-191 KSPFELCQISGFG
+191 KPFRLCELSGFG
-204 FRRVDAIV
+204 FESVDIIARRNKNFRPD
-212 QKSGGDL
+212 DTL
-219 HDPMRIKGAVFCAL
+219 RIKAAILQVLSNAE
-233 DEGKSKRGHLYISSE
+233 DDGHLY
-248 ELEKSALKLL
+248 LEGRNIVRQAAELL
-258 NEKIP
+258 NYGIYRQAVETRLIKDIGNEMVFFDELLAAEGHYLYSMKNYTAEKMAAVHILRVMNNKQP
-263 VPELR
+263 VYDIERELDEVQGTTHMV
-268 LHQQEVRDMMQEMIL
+268 LAKQQKEAVR
-283 NGAIVSV
+283 
-290 KDNIYLPRVF
+290 RVF
-300 AQEDETA
+300 ANS
-307 RRIAQRLVAQ
+307 
-317 MPVEHIAPVLE
+317 
-328 QVKVEMGLRL
+328 L
-338 SAQQEAAV
+338 SI
-346 YAAFRHGLSVITGS
+346 ITGG
-360 PGTGKTTVL
+360 PGTGKTTVE
-369 RTILEVYRRLHP
+369 RIILKVFEKKER
-381 DGKIA
+381 KKTA
-386 LMAPTGRA
+386 LLCAPTGRA
-394 SRRMSEST
+394 SHNMVIST
-402 GFEDARTLHSGL
+402 GYPAMTIHKALYITGEEEEINLD
-414 GLTSE
+414 LTE
-419 EDEGSRN
+419 ELE
-426 RKSEPL
+426 E
-432 SADLIIVDEFS
+432 DLIIVDEMS

-450 FVLISKVKNGAR
+450 YVLISKVKNGAR

-572 GANALN
+572 GANSLN
-578 KKLRELVNPQVQG
+578 KKLRELVNPQVPG

-612 NKEEVSNGD
+612 NREEVSNGD

-635 PTLVVRFEDGRIG
+635 PALVVRFEDGRIG

-695 TAVTRARC
+695 TAVTRAKC

-740 IEKIKSQE
+740 RPVLISK
-748 TGADKRIAS
+748 

>member
-1 MNCIGTYDGT
+1 MIQCIPHRKIYYNDENGYTIASYKTYQTIPESAVNQSFKNGESVFTAIGTAIPFIKGIDTGLEGKWIKTSYGLQLSVT
-11 IFYNPANKFCI
+11 ESQIFMP
-22 VSVKTADQ
+22 T
-30 SVPAEARS
+30 
-38 NRRYKDHLIRF
+38 
-49 TAVGYEIPRTDAVE
+49 
-63 LELDGEWTKG
+63 TK
-73 KYGVQLQVEQWREI
+73 
-87 VPRTKNGVEGYL
+87 EGITCYL
-99 ASGLIKGIGPKTAA
+99 ASGLIKGIGPVTANR
-113 DIVERFGVATLDIL
+113 IVNRFGEDTLKIFDT
-127 EHQPERLLE
+127 QPEKLLE
-136 IRGITEN
+136 VKGITKS
-143 KLEDIRASYAENRM
+143 KLETILGSYSESRSLRELM
-157 LQGIM
+157 QY
-162 TLLAPFKIT
+162 LAPLKVG
-171 PKTALKIYQYFGPTS
+171 PKRVSEICDYFGS
-186 VEILE
+186 KALQIVKE
-191 KSPFELCQISGFG
+191 KPFRLCELSGFG
-204 FRRVDAIV
+204 FESVDIIARRNKNFRPD
-212 QKSGGDL
+212 DTL
-219 HDPMRIKGAVFCAL
+219 RIKAAILQVLSNAE
-233 DEGKSKRGHLYISSE
+233 DDGHLY
-248 ELEKSALKLL
+248 LEGRNIVRQAAELL
-258 NEKIP
+258 NYGIYRQAVETRLIKDIGNEMVFFDELLAAEGHYLYSMKNYTAEKMAAVHILRVMNNKQP
-263 VPELR
+263 VYDIERELDEVQGTTHMV
-268 LHQQEVRDMMQEMIL
+268 LAKQQKEAVR
-283 NGAIVSV
+283 
-290 KDNIYLPRVF
+290 RVF
-300 AQEDETA
+300 ANS
-307 RRIAQRLVAQ
+307 
-317 MPVEHIAPVLE
+317 
-328 QVKVEMGLRL
+328 L
-338 SAQQEAAV
+338 SI
-346 YAAFRHGLSVITGS
+346 ITGG
-360 PGTGKTTVL
+360 PGTGKTTVE
-369 RTILEVYRRLHP
+369 RIILKVFEKKER
-381 DGKIA
+381 KKTA
-386 LMAPTGRA
+386 LLCAPTGRA
-394 SRRMSEST
+394 SHNMVIST
-402 GFEDARTLHSGL
+402 GYPAMTIHKALYITGEEEEINLD
-414 GLTSE
+414 LTE
-419 EDEGSRN
+419 ELE
-426 RKSEPL
+426 E
-432 SADLIIVDEFS
+432 DLIIVDEMS

-450 FVLISKVKNGAR
+450 YVLISKVKNGAR

-572 GANALN
+572 GANSLN
-578 KKLRELVNPQVQG
+578 KKLRELVNPQVPG

-612 NKEEVSNGD
+612 NREEVSNGD

-635 PTLVVRFEDGRIG
+635 PALVVRFEDGRIG

-695 TAVTRARC
+695 TAVTRAKC

-740 IEKIKSQE
+740 IERIKSQE
-748 TGADKRIAS
+748 TGADKQMAS

>member
-1 MNCIGTYDGT
+1 MIQCIPHRKIYYNDENGYTIASYKTYQTIPESAVNQSFKNGESVFTAIGTAIPFIKGIDTGLEGKWIKTSYGLQLSVT
-11 IFYNPANKFCI
+11 ESQIFMP
-22 VSVKTADQ
+22 T
-30 SVPAEARS
+30 
-38 NRRYKDHLIRF
+38 
-49 TAVGYEIPRTDAVE
+49 
-63 LELDGEWTKG
+63 TK
-73 KYGVQLQVEQWREI
+73 
-87 VPRTKNGVEGYL
+87 EGITCYL
-99 ASGLIKGIGPKTAA
+99 ASGLIKGIGPVTANR
-113 DIVERFGVATLDIL
+113 IVNRFGEDTLKIFDT
-127 EHQPERLLE
+127 QPEKLLE
-136 IRGITEN
+136 VKGITKS
-143 KLEDIRASYAENRM
+143 KLETILGSYSESRSLRELM
-157 LQGIM
+157 QY
-162 TLLAPFKIT
+162 LAPLKVG
-171 PKTALKIYQYFGPTS
+171 PKRVSEICDYFGS
-186 VEILE
+186 KALQIVKE
-191 KSPFELCQISGFG
+191 KPFRLCELSGFG
-204 FRRVDAIV
+204 FESVDIIARRNKNFRPD
-212 QKSGGDL
+212 DTL
-219 HDPMRIKGAVFCAL
+219 RIKAAILQVLSNA
-233 DEGKSKRGHLYISSE
+233 EGDGHLY
-248 ELEKSALKLL
+248 LEGRDIVRQAAELL
-258 NEKIP
+258 NYGIYRQAVNTRLIKDIGNEMVFSDELLAAEGHYLYSMKNYMAEKMAAVHILRVMNNKQP
-263 VPELR
+263 VYDIERELDEVQGTTHMV
-268 LHQQEVRDMMQEMIL
+268 LAKQQKEAVR
-283 NGAIVSV
+283 
-290 KDNIYLPRVF
+290 RVF
-300 AQEDETA
+300 ANS
-307 RRIAQRLVAQ
+307 
-317 MPVEHIAPVLE
+317 
-328 QVKVEMGLRL
+328 L
-338 SAQQEAAV
+338 SI
-346 YAAFRHGLSVITGS
+346 ITGG
-360 PGTGKTTVL
+360 PGTGKTTVE
-369 RTILEVYRRLHP
+369 RIILKVFEKKER
-381 DGKIA
+381 KKTA
-386 LMAPTGRA
+386 LLCAPTGRA
-394 SRRMSEST
+394 SHNMVIST
-402 GFEDARTLHSGL
+402 GYPAMTIHKALYITGEEEEINLD
-414 GLTSE
+414 LTE
-419 EDEGSRN
+419 ELE
-426 RKSEPL
+426 E
-432 SADLIIVDEFS
+432 DLIIVDEMS

-450 FVLISKVKNGAR
+450 YVLISKVKNGAR

-572 GANALN
+572 GANSLN
-578 KKLRELVNPQVQG
+578 KKLRELVNPQVPG

-612 NKEEVSNGD
+612 NREEVSNGD

-635 PTLVVRFEDGRIG
+635 PALVVRFEDGRIG

-695 TAVTRARC
+695 TAVTRAKC

-740 IEKIKSQE
+740 IERIKSQE
-748 TGADKRIAS
+748 TGADKQIAS

>member
-1 MNCIGTYDGT
+1 MIQCIPHRKIYYNDENGYTIASYKTYQTIPESAVNQSFKNGESVFTAIGTAIPFIKGIDTGLEGKWIKTSYGLQLSVT
-11 IFYNPANKFCI
+11 ESQIFMP
-22 VSVKTADQ
+22 T
-30 SVPAEARS
+30 
-38 NRRYKDHLIRF
+38 
-49 TAVGYEIPRTDAVE
+49 
-63 LELDGEWTKG
+63 TK
-73 KYGVQLQVEQWREI
+73 
-87 VPRTKNGVEGYL
+87 EGITCYL
-99 ASGLIKGIGPKTAA
+99 ASGLIKGIGPVTANR
-113 DIVERFGVATLDIL
+113 IVNRFGEDTLKIFDT
-127 EHQPERLLE
+127 QPEKLLE
-136 IRGITEN
+136 VKGITKS
-143 KLEDIRASYAENRM
+143 KLETILGSYSESRSLRELM
-157 LQGIM
+157 QY
-162 TLLAPFKIT
+162 LAPLKVG
-171 PKTALKIYQYFGPTS
+171 PKRVSEICDYFGS
-186 VEILE
+186 KALQIVKE
-191 KSPFELCQISGFG
+191 KPFRLCELSGFG
-204 FRRVDAIV
+204 FESVDIIARRNKNFRPD
-212 QKSGGDL
+212 DTL
-219 HDPMRIKGAVFCAL
+219 RIKAAILQVLSNAE
-233 DEGKSKRGHLYISSE
+233 DDGHLY
-248 ELEKSALKLL
+248 LEGRNIVRQAAELL
-258 NEKIP
+258 NYGIYRQAVETRLIKDIGNEMVFFDELLAAEGHYLYSMKNYTAEKMAAVHILRVMNNKQP
-263 VPELR
+263 VYDIERELDEVQGTTHMV
-268 LHQQEVRDMMQEMIL
+268 LAKQQKEAVR
-283 NGAIVSV
+283 
-290 KDNIYLPRVF
+290 RVF
-300 AQEDETA
+300 ANS
-307 RRIAQRLVAQ
+307 
-317 MPVEHIAPVLE
+317 
-328 QVKVEMGLRL
+328 L
-338 SAQQEAAV
+338 SI
-346 YAAFRHGLSVITGS
+346 ITGG
-360 PGTGKTTVL
+360 PGTGKTTVE
-369 RTILEVYRRLHP
+369 RIILKVFEKKER
-381 DGKIA
+381 KKTA
-386 LMAPTGRA
+386 LLCAPTGRA
-394 SRRMSEST
+394 SHNMVIST
-402 GFEDARTLHSGL
+402 GYPAMTIHKALYITGEEEEINLDLTEELED
-414 GLTSE
+414 
-419 EDEGSRN
+419 
-426 RKSEPL
+426 
-432 SADLIIVDEFS
+432 DLIIVDEMS

-450 FVLISKVKNGAR
+450 YVLISKVKNGAR

-572 GANALN
+572 GANSLN
-578 KKLRELVNPQVQG
+578 KKLRELVNPQVPG

-612 NKEEVSNGD
+612 NREEVSNGD

-635 PTLVVRFEDGRIG
+635 PALVVRFEDGRIG

-695 TAVTRARC
+695 TAVTRAKC

-740 IEKIKSQE
+740 IERIKSQE
-748 TGADKRIAS
+748 TGADKQIAS